1 MFSLC
6 AGEFVLLLSDRPC
19 GVSARRPDGWP
30 LAWRGVRCVA
40 RPSGQVRKLGRG
52 YTASDMRTWGARAP
66 TPTPCATRLR
76 PRAAERSPRTGSTAA
91 AAATHLANRSWPATV
106 IRQVGGEALESR
118 LGRRR
123 AAQRSEVAA
132 RSAVGRAC
140 LSPQGEFAHPPRA
153 ASRAG
158 HPDQRSGRRARSE
171 SGALPPACCASPSA
185 CCALRAHADP
195 TLTSR

>member
-1 MFSLC
+1 MSSLR
-6 AGEFVLLLSDRPC
+6 AGEFVVLLSDRPC

-30 LAWRGVRCVA
+30 LAWRGVPCVA
-40 RPSGQVRKLGRG
+40 RASGQVRKLVRG
-52 YTASDMRTWGARAP
+52 YTASDMRTWGARAL

-76 PRAAERSPRTGSTAA
+76 PRAAERSPRTGLEAGWFAGLSRPPAA
-91 AAATHLANRSWPATV
+91 V
-106 IRQVGGEALESR
+106 RQVGGEALESR

-123 AAQRSEVAA
+123 AAQRCEVAA

-158 HPDQRSGRRARSE
+158 HPDQRSGRRPRSE
-171 SGALPPACCASPSA
+171 SGALPPACCALS
-185 CCALRAHADP
+185 LHNDP
-195 TLTSR
+195 TTTSC

>member
-1 MFSLC
+1 MSSLH
-6 AGEFVLLLSDRPC
+6 AGVFGLPLVLLTSDRPF
-19 GVSARRPDGWP
+19 GVSAQRPDGWP
-30 LAWRGVRCVA
+30 LASRGVPCVA
-40 RPSGQVRKLGRG
+40 RASGQVRKLGRG

-91 AAATHLANRSWPATV
+91 V
-106 IRQVGGEALESR
+106 RQVGGEALESR

-123 AAQRSEVAA
+123 AAQRCEVAA

-153 ASRAG
+153 VSRAG
-158 HPDQRSGRRARSE
+158 HPDLRSGRRSRSG
-171 SGALPPACCASPSA
+171 SGALPPACCATGSSHAPLTPST
-185 CCALRAHADP
+185 R
-195 TLTSR
+195 R